1 MGILNRR
8 IFRQIR
14 VVAYILLPIVLWI
27 LPATFFDHG
36 PAICLS
42 QVFFH
47 ATCPGCGLT
56 RGIMH
61 LMHFDLNT
69 AMAYNKLSVGI
80 LPMLFIMWVT
90 DLRKDIIFLQ
100 RTRPGAAPAT
110 E

>member
-1 MGILNRR
+1 MLNSR
-8 IFRQIR
+8 IFRQIKI
-14 VVAYILLPIVLWI
+14 VAYILLPIVLWI

-47 ATCPGCGLT
+47 ATCPGCGIT

-61 LMHFDLNT
+61 LMHFDLNG
-69 AMAYNKLSVGI
+69 ALAYNKLSIVV
-80 LPMLFIMWVT
+80 LPMLFGIWVK
-90 DLRKDIIFLQ
+90 DLRKDIIFLL
-100 RTRPGAAPAT
+100 RTRPGAAQTA

>member
-1 MGILNRR
+1 MLNRR
-8 IFRQIR
+8 IFRQIK
-14 VVAYILLPIVLWI
+14 VGAYILLPVVLWI

-47 ATCPGCGLT
+47 TACPGCGIT

-61 LMHFDLNT
+61 LMHFDFNGAL
-69 AMAYNKLSVGI
+69 AYNKLSVVI
-80 LPMLFIMWVT
+80 LPMLFVIWAK
-90 DLRKDIIFLQ
+90 DLKRDIVYLQ
-100 RTRPGAAPAT
+100 RTKPDTAAAT